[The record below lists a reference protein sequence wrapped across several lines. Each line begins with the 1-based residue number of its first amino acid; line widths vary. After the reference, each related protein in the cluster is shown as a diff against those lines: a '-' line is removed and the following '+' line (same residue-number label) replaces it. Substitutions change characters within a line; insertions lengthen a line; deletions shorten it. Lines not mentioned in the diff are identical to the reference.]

1 VGGVTPAL
9 DLKCSTALADAAG
22 DVQQAAI
29 ANLTYA
35 HDLLAMS
42 DTTSGSAADSRQ
54 LAGVAALHSLQ
65 PLAASSSGMSS
76 ELAGRL
82 IETAIDAG
90 EAGDPRL
97 EPAIEAMKA
106 GQPDDPAVQAYAAA
120 LSGRIAQ
127 AAGQPDIAR
136 RWFEQAIYLEG
147 QRAAPLRLSDWYM
160 LLAAVDPKRHD
171 SDILSA
177 YAALQSVRTLLPLRE
192 PFTEESTFELH
203 MRGVFKAA
211 VDVTLTEGGDAD
223 SVAQIGL
230 AQQIVESY
238 RQAEFESLFGSQC
251 VPPSTPIQPGQLRS
265 GEVILYPIL
274 LDDRVELIYA
284 AGSDGGVYRRL
295 TPNRASNGAAVPAL
309 VATMRASI
317 VSHAPGDEKWRQ
329 ASRALYDLLIAPI
342 QDKLGPQSTLIILP
356 DGPLRTLPF
365 TALLDANGKFLIE
378 RTRLAVAP
386 ALAFSQPG
394 PDRAGRNAAIV
405 AGALSKEVRIGGI
418 TYPKLEGAADE
429 ALAATQSYGANNRQ
443 GVLISD
449 LTAAS
454 LVSALSK
461 GQVDVLHLA
470 THAAFNGQSDQSYI
484 VVDTQLVPLSTL
496 RALIVGN
503 RARGDELDL
512 IVLSA
517 CETALGDDQAS
528 MGLAGAA
535 VQAGAHSAI
544 ASLWSVNDA
553 STALLMKAF
562 YARYRSGD
570 SKSEALRQAQLSLLA
585 DPRYQ
590 RPNYWAA
597 FALIGGWR

>member
-1 VGGVTPAL
+1 MRSFGRWPTARSWPAAIFVAWAVAVWAAPCHAAGPNDLCAVASAAGAFTADPAATTALEKVATAVEQRLSAEVAPQGDDEIAKLTATLNVAETGRPSTAALGIYCAAAGELARRGWVQSALPAESELRVGFEDAESAGDKAVAARAAYRLSLAQVTYSQDAGSEAQRGVLTGAVGMVATDLLDPRSGQAACDAISAPGGPGRVGGVTPAL

-171 SDILSA
+171 SDVLSA
-177 YAALQSVRTLLPLRE
+177 YAALQSVRPLLPLRE

-211 VDVTLTEGGDAD
+211 VDVTLTNGGDAD

-251 VPPSTPIQPGQLRS
+251 VPPSHP
-265 GEVILYPIL
+265 YPT
-274 LDDRVELIYA
+274 RA
-284 AGSDGGVYRRL
+284 TAQRGGNPL
-295 TPNRASNGAAVPAL
+295 PNPA
-309 VATMRASI
+309 R
-317 VSHAPGDEKWRQ
+317 
-329 ASRALYDLLIAPI
+329 
-342 QDKLGPQSTLIILP
+342 
-356 DGPLRTLPF
+356 
-365 TALLDANGKFLIE
+365 
-378 RTRLAVAP
+378 
-386 ALAFSQPG
+386 
-394 PDRAGRNAAIV
+394 
-405 AGALSKEVRIGGI
+405 
-418 TYPKLEGAADE
+418 
-429 ALAATQSYGANNRQ
+429 
-443 GVLISD
+443 
-449 LTAAS
+449 
-454 LVSALSK
+454 
-461 GQVDVLHLA
+461 
-470 THAAFNGQSDQSYI
+470 
-484 VVDTQLVPLSTL
+484 
-496 RALIVGN
+496 
-503 RARGDELDL
+503 
-512 IVLSA
+512 
-517 CETALGDDQAS
+517 
-528 MGLAGAA
+528 
-535 VQAGAHSAI
+535 
-544 ASLWSVNDA
+544 
-553 STALLMKAF
+553 
-562 YARYRSGD
+562 
-570 SKSEALRQAQLSLLA
+570 
-585 DPRYQ
+585 
-590 RPNYWAA
+590 
-597 FALIGGWR
+597 

>member
-1 VGGVTPAL
+1 
-9 DLKCSTALADAAG
+9 
-22 DVQQAAI
+22 
-29 ANLTYA
+29 
-35 HDLLAMS
+35 
-42 DTTSGSAADSRQ
+42 
-54 LAGVAALHSLQ
+54 
-65 PLAASSSGMSS
+65 
-76 ELAGRL
+76 
-82 IETAIDAG
+82 
-90 EAGDPRL
+90 
-97 EPAIEAMKA
+97 
-106 GQPDDPAVQAYAAA
+106 
-120 LSGRIAQ
+120 
-127 AAGQPDIAR
+127 
-136 RWFEQAIYLEG
+136 
-147 QRAAPLRLSDWYM
+147 
-160 LLAAVDPKRHD
+160 
-171 SDILSA
+171 
-177 YAALQSVRTLLPLRE
+177 
-192 PFTEESTFELH
+192 
-203 MRGVFKAA
+203 
-211 VDVTLTEGGDAD
+211 
-223 SVAQIGL
+223 
-230 AQQIVESY
+230 
-238 RQAEFESLFGSQC
+238 
-251 VPPSTPIQPGQLRS
+251 
-265 GEVILYPIL
+265 
-274 LDDRVELIYA
+274 
-284 AGSDGGVYRRL
+284 
-295 TPNRASNGAAVPAL
+295 
-309 VATMRASI
+309 
-317 VSHAPGDEKWRQ
+317 
-329 ASRALYDLLIAPI
+329 
-342 QDKLGPQSTLIILP
+342 
-356 DGPLRTLPF
+356 
-365 TALLDANGKFLIE
+365 LDANGKFLIE

-418 TYPKLEGAADE
+418 TYPKLEGAAEE